1 MFYEIMLKLRFFVYT
16 FFAVLLGNDTCV
28 CCGAPCTVLPLCPAC
43 QKEHFSAFL
52 PRAARCDRCG
62 RPLVSEKHRC
72 MRCRPREGEISATAL
87 DWTMPLFSYRLWRRE
102 LLFLWKG
109 RGVRLFTPLFGDLI
123 EKAWPEMGVGLT
135 LIPIPPRPGK
145 IRDKG
150 WDQVEDLCRYLE
162 IRRHI
167 PIARLLCRQSKKQ
180 QKKMLGLEGR
190 MENARASYTLRPG
203 LKPDRIPFH
212 IVLLDDVRTTG
223 ATLEACAELLKA
235 AGALSVQ
242 ALTLFGVD

>member
-1 MFYEIMLKLRFFVYT
+1 M
-16 FFAVLLGNDTCV
+16 
-28 CCGAPCTVLPLCPAC
+28 
-43 QKEHFSAFL
+43 H
-52 PRAARCDRCG
+52 
-62 RPLVSEKHRC
+62 
-72 MRCRPREGEISATAL
+72 CRPRVSADDTHTGSVCKAPVAAL

-123 EKAWPEMGVGLT
+123 EKAWSEMCFTPEQFV

-150 WDQVEDLCRYLE
+150 WDQVEDLCRCLE
-162 IRRHI
+162 SRHRI
-167 PIARLLCRQSKKQ
+167 PIARLLRRQSKKQ

-190 MENARASYTLRPG
+190 TENARASYILRPG
-203 LKPDRIPFH
+203 LDAGHIPPH

-235 AGALSVQ
+235 AGARSVQ
-242 ALTLFGVD
+242 ALTLFGVE

>member
-1 MFYEIMLKLRFFVYT
+1 
-16 FFAVLLGNDTCV
+16 
-28 CCGAPCTVLPLCPAC
+28 
-43 QKEHFSAFL
+43 
-52 PRAARCDRCG
+52 
-62 RPLVSEKHRC
+62 
-72 MRCRPREGEISATAL
+72 
-87 DWTMPLFSYRLWRRE
+87 MPLFSYRLWRRE

-123 EKAWPEMGVGLT
+123 EKAWPEICLPGNEYT

-162 IRRHI
+162 SRL
-167 PIARLLCRQSKKQ
+167 PVLRLLCRRSKKQ

-190 MENARASYTLRPG
+190 TENARASYTLRPG
-203 LKPDRIPFH
+203 HPQIPRH

-223 ATLEACAELLKA
+223 ATLEACAEILKA

>member
-1 MFYEIMLKLRFFVYT
+1 
-16 FFAVLLGNDTCV
+16 
-28 CCGAPCTVLPLCPAC
+28 
-43 QKEHFSAFL
+43 
-52 PRAARCDRCG
+52 
-62 RPLVSEKHRC
+62 
-72 MRCRPREGEISATAL
+72 MRCRPREGEVPETAL

-109 RGVRLFTPLFGDLI
+109 RGIRLFTPLFGNLI
-123 EKAWPEMGVGLT
+123 EKAWPEMCIGLAET
-135 LIPIPPRPGK
+135 QNLRCLQSKLVTTNVVLIPIPPRPGK

-162 IRRHI
+162 HRHRI
-167 PIARLLCRQSKKQ
+167 PIARLLRRRSKKQ

-190 MENARASYTLRPG
+190 TENARASYSLRPG
-203 LKPDRIPFH
+203 LAPGRIPSH

-223 ATLEACAELLKA
+223 ATLEVCAELLKA

>member
-1 MFYEIMLKLRFFVYT
+1 
-16 FFAVLLGNDTCV
+16 
-28 CCGAPCTVLPLCPAC
+28 
-43 QKEHFSAFL
+43 
-52 PRAARCDRCG
+52 
-62 RPLVSEKHRC
+62 
-72 MRCRPREGEISATAL
+72 
-87 DWTMPLFSYRLWRRE
+87 MPLFSYRLWRRE

-109 RGVRLFTPLFGDLI
+109 RGVRLFTPLFGGLI
-123 EKAWPEMGVGLT
+123 EKAWPEMCMDSKKCV

-150 WDQVEDLCRYLE
+150 WDQVEDLYRYLE
-162 IRRHI
+162 YRRCI
-167 PIARLLCRQSKKQ
+167 PVARLLCRRSKKQ

-190 MENARASYTLRPG
+190 MENARASYVLRP
-203 LKPDRIPFH
+203 LARVPPH

-223 ATLEACAELLKA
+223 ATLEACAALLKA